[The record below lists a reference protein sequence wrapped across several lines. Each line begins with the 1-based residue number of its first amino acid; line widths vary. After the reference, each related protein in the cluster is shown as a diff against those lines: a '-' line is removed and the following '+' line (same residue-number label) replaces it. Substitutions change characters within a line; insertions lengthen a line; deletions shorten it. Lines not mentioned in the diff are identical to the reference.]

1 MLLMQPQ
8 RPRPEFPMRTISAY
22 FFQFLLDQNPMFK
35 DKTMKD
41 FTVDVLDQIKAVDLE
56 EYEEYLKV
64 YKSADSSKTETNG
77 ERGVKRKNFCAA
89 EFLCLL
95 L

>member
-1 MLLMQPQ
+1 M
-8 RPRPEFPMRTISAY
+8 T
-22 FFQFLLDQNPMFK
+22 
-35 DKTMKD
+35 D
-41 FTVDVLDQIKAVDLE
+41 FTVDVLDQVKAVDLE

-77 ERGVKRKNFCAA
+77 ERGVKKKNFCF
-89 EFLCLL
+89 EKFLCLL